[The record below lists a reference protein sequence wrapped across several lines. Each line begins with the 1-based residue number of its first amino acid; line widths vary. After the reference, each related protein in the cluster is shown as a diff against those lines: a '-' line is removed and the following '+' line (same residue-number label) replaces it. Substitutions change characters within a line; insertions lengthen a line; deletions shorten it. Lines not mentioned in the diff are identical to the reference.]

1 MVYNHPT
8 SFNRE
13 EYRLDNFKATTII
26 CVTRNNMTALVGDGQ
41 VTFGNTVIKSN
52 VKKVRRL
59 YKDQI
64 ICGFAGS
71 TADAFTLF
79 DRFEKKL
86 EQYSGNLTRSAVE
99 LAKDWRSD
107 RYLRK
112 LEAMMIVASNDNSYL
127 VSGTGDII
135 EPEDSILA
143 IGSGA
148 PYAQAAAKALVANT
162 ELSAIEIAKKSL
174 HIAGEICIYTNTNMV
189 EEILTK

>member
-1 MVYNHPT
+1 
-8 SFNRE
+8 
-13 EYRLDNFKATTII
+13 
-26 CVTRNNMTALVGDGQ
+26 MTAIVGDGQ
-41 VTFGNTVIKSN
+41 VTFGNNIIKSN

-112 LEAMMIVASNDNSYL
+112 LEAMMIVASTDNSYL

-135 EPEDSILA
+135 EPEDNILA

-148 PYAQAAAKALVANT
+148 PYAQAAAKALITNT

-189 EEILTK
+189 EEVLTK

>member
-1 MVYNHPT
+1 MVYNHPA
-8 SFNRE
+8 SFNQE
-13 EYRLDNFKATTII
+13 EYRLNTFKATTII
-26 CVTRNNMTALVGDGQ
+26 CVTRNNMTAIVGDGQ
-41 VTFGNTVIKSN
+41 VTFGNNIIKSN

-112 LEAMMIVASNDNSYL
+112 LEAMMIVASTDNSYL

-135 EPEDSILA
+135 EPEDNILA

-148 PYAQAAAKALVANT
+148 PYAQAAAKALITNT

-189 EEILTK
+189 EEVLTK